1 MKKTNVCELANKEVE
16 NIVSGIEKGEIK
28 TRKEYHEYL
37 ESIYNWKM
45 IDAIESV
52 ISVYMMVN
60 NIDMEWEN
68 ETTET
73 AE

>member
-28 TRKEYHEYL
+28 TLKEYHEYL

>member
-1 MKKTNVCELANKEVE
+1 MKKTNVCELVNKEVE
-16 NIVSGIEKGEIK
+16 TIISAIENGEIK

-45 IDAIESV
+45 CDAIESV

-68 ETTET
+68 
-73 AE
+73 

>member
-1 MKKTNVCELANKEVE
+1 MKKTNVCELINKEAVNIISAIE
-16 NIVSGIEKGEIK
+16 NGEIK

-52 ISVYMMVN
+52 ISVYMIVN

-68 ETTET
+68 
-73 AE
+73 

>member
-1 MKKTNVCELANKEVE
+1 MKKTNVLDLVNKEAGNIISAIE
-16 NIVSGIEKGEIK
+16 NGEIK

-37 ESIYNWKM
+37 GLSYDWKM
-45 IDAIESV
+45 VDAIESV
-52 ISVYMMVN
+52 ISVHMMVN

-68 ETTET
+68 QTTET